1 MTSLKLTY
9 RLLLAGLLVLGV
21 AAGLAFGLGVA
32 YGRGDPKV
40 VDTGLSA
47 QEIQSLLGGGGGTQ
61 GTGSGGSGN
70 FRNGAAGLGGAAL
83 ANGTTGQI
91 TAIDGNTITVS
102 GFQGDVKIVLN
113 PDATVN
119 TLTAG
124 STTDLKVGDEINAA
138 GATQDDGSFHATAV
152 NQLPSGFGALGAGR
166 AGGGAAARGTPTP
179 TPAP

>member
-1 MTSLKLTY
+1 MTPLKLSY
-9 RLLLAGLLVLGV
+9 RFLIAALLILGV

-47 QEIQSLLGGGGGTQ
+47 QEIQALLGGNGGTQ
-61 GTGSGGSGN
+61 GTGGAGQGT
-70 FRNGAAGLGGAAL
+70 FRNGAAGLGGGGQ
-83 ANGTTGQI
+83 NGTTGQI
-91 TAIDGNTITVS
+91 TAIDGDTITVS

-124 STTDLKVGDEINAA
+124 SATDLKVGDEINAT
-138 GATQDDGSFHATAV
+138 GDTQDDGSVHASAV
-152 NQLPSGFGALGAGR
+152 NQLPAGFGALGAGR
-166 AGGGAAARGTPTP
+166 FGGGAGARTTP
-179 TPAP
+179 TPAPTP